1 MKLILGKGL
10 TILVR
15 EEDFKELTIGNTQI
29 NYTRPDGSNVV
40 VRFPEAMI
48 SSRLEEAQKEILMQS
63 TEKQAEADFRKKER
77 KEALE
82 KQRAAYH
89 EKLKEKISEEVT
101 KLRTELT
108 KKIETADFNAGK
120 AMNAILSKLKAD
132 TAKEYEAR
140 QAEFKEMCN
149 GIYPKLAEETKTLNK
164 KLTETKSC
172 LETRTKLLESSFD
185 DLAKE
190 NSMVEEEIS
199 RLGEATQA
207 KMRSIQ
213 EGIDE
218 LVDDLV
224 DAGSLRLSN
233 HSPHCQNKSWRKPR
247 YRNN

>member
-48 SSRLEEAQKEILMQS
+48 SPRVEEAQKETLMQS
-63 TEKQAEADFRKKER
+63 TEKQAEAELKKKER
-77 KEALE
+77 REILE
-82 KQRAAYH
+82 KQRAVYH

-120 AMNAILSKLKAD
+120 AMNAILNKLKAD

-140 QAEFKEMCN
+140 QAEFKEICN

-164 KLTETKSC
+164 KLTEMNSC
-172 LETRTKLLESSFD
+172 LETKTKLIESTVDHLTKDVLVAEEKIAQFEENTKTKIETIQNVID
-185 DLAKE
+185 DLIE
-190 NSMVEEEIS
+190 D
-199 RLGEATQA
+199 L
-207 KMRSIQ
+207 
-213 EGIDE
+213 IDAR
-218 LVDDLV
+218 V
-224 DAGSLRLSN
+224 LRTSN
-233 HSPHCQNKSWRKPR
+233 NHPHHTNHKKKPG
-247 YRNN
+247 YRAY